1 MSTDAPKKPGKGKG
15 DDSAKAEKGG
25 KAEAPAEKKG
35 SKLPLILAVVV
46 LLLGGGGAGA
56 WFMLK
61 GGDKDKAKAEAEAHD
76 APKAAA
82 VYVPLDPPFTVNFEQ
97 VSNARFLQVAVQLM
111 TRDPKAV
118 EEVKTHMPAIRND
131 LLLLFGQQTAAG
143 LSSIEGKEK
152 LRTEALETVRATLGH
167 EGIKPEAIEGLY
179 FTTLVMQ

>member
-1 MSTDAPKKPGKGKG
+1 MSTDGPKKPGKSKG

-61 GGDKDKAKAEAEAHD
+61 GGDKAKAEAAAHD
-76 APKAAA
+76 EPKAAA